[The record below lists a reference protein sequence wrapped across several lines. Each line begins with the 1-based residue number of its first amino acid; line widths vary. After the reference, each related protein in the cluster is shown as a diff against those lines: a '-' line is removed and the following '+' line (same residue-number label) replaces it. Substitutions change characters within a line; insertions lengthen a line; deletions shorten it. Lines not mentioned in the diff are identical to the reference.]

1 VELIGLSFE
10 EEQRR
15 SDLGRKLK
23 QKEISIEEALELRD
37 LLDREKHVISQLGN
51 CLAIIAVTFLISYV
65 DEYVESKSNSLLT
78 SDV

>member
-65 DEYVESKSNSLLT
+65 DEYVESKSNSLLI